1 MKFQFYWS
9 LMGRFVQVSKM
20 KQVFQEVK
28 MDFLKN

>member
-1 MKFQFYWS
+1 
-9 LMGRFVQVSKM
+9 MGRFVQVSKM